1 MSKTEYLL
9 SLKASSLNKENC
21 HLKNC
26 DFIAI

>member
-9 SLKASSLNKENC
+9 SLKASSLNKEKSK
-21 HLKNC
+21 LKNR

>member
-1 MSKTEYLL
+1 MIECNPLT
-9 SLKASSLNKENC
+9 LKASSLNKENC